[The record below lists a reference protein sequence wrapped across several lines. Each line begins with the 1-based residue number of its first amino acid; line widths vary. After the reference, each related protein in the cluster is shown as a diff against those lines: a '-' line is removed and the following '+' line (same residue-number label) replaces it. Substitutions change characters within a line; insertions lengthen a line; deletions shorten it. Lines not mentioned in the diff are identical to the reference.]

1 MSGLGNNNSK
11 MEQRTEDTENMNC
24 LDISDQ
30 MHDGSSVEEF
40 EKSLSESEKERQL
53 LNPEK
58 I

>member
-1 MSGLGNNNSK
+1 
-11 MEQRTEDTENMNC
+11 
-24 LDISDQ
+24 